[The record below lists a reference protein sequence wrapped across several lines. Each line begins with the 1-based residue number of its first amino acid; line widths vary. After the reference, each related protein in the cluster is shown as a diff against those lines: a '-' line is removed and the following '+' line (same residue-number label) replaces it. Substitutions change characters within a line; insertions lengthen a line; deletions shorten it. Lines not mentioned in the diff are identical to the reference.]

1 MKRVTVKY
9 KDSEQALTYSIVS
22 FKTDKRQILIEHLK
36 EFLTNPRIES
46 YEIIDISGRQSDSDS
61 EVRTYESK
69 YERENNKLPKIIAN
83 EVTQVATTLRGCTK
97 ETVDKWNEHLD
108 FDLHLK
114 LNGEYGF
121 TGAKRLYN
129 IFGL

>member
-1 MKRVTVKY
+1 MRRIVVKY
-9 KDSEQALTYSIVS
+9 KDSEQVLIYNIVS
-22 FKTDKRQILIEHLK
+22 FKTDKRQILIENVR

-46 YEIIDISGRQSDSDS
+46 YEIVDILERLSNPGKESKP
-61 EVRTYESK
+61 YESK
-69 YERENNKLPKIIAN
+69 YERENNKLPKAIAN
-83 EVTQVATTLRGCTK
+83 EVTQVATTLKGCTK
-97 ETVDKWNEHLD
+97 ETIDKWNKHLD
-108 FDLHLK
+108 FDLHAK

>member
-1 MKRVTVKY
+1 MRKVVVKY
-9 KDSEQALTYSIVS
+9 KDSEQTLTYNIVS
-22 FKTDKRQILIEHLK
+22 FKNDKRQILVEHLR

-46 YEIIDISGRQSDSDS
+46 YEIIDISGKQLDPDGESKA
-61 EVRTYESK
+61 YESK

-83 EVTQVATTLRGCTK
+83 EVVQVATSLKGCTK
-97 ETVDKWNEHLD
+97 ETIDKWNQHLD
-108 FDLHLK
+108 FDLHEK

>member
-1 MKRVTVKY
+1 MRRIVVKY
-9 KDSEQALTYSIVS
+9 KDSEQVLIYNIVS
-22 FKTDKRQILIEHLK
+22 FKTDKRQILIENVR

-46 YEIIDISGRQSDSDS
+46 YEIVDILERLSNPDKESKP
-61 EVRTYESK
+61 YESK
-69 YERENNKLPKIIAN
+69 YERENNKLPKAIAH
-83 EVTQVATTLRGCTK
+83 EVTQVATTLKGCTK
-97 ETVDKWNEHLD
+97 ETVDKWNKHLD
-108 FDLHLK
+108 FNLHAK

>member
-1 MKRVTVKY
+1 MRKVIVKY
-9 KDSEQALTYSIVS
+9 KDSEQALTYNIVS
-22 FKTDKRQILIEHLK
+22 FKNDKRQILVEDVR

-46 YEIIDISGRQSDSDS
+46 YEIIDISGRLSDPDKESKP
-61 EVRTYESK
+61 YESK
-69 YERENNKLPKIIAN
+69 YERESNKLPKAIIN
-83 EVTQVATTLRGCTK
+83 EVTQVATTLKGCTK
-97 ETVDKWNEHLD
+97 ETVDKWNKHLD
-108 FDLHLK
+108 FDLHAK